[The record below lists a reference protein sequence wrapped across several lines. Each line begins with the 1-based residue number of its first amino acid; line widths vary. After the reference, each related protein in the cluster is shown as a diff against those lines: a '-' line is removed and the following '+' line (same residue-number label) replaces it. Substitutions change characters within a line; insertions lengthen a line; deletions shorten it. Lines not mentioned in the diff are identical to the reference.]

1 MSQNQ
6 NKRTLRTIGLVVA
19 VTLLTKILG
28 IVREALQAG
37 VFGTQTAFDL
47 YTISYNYTIYIFTT
61 VAYALCIAAVPVISR
76 HLAEDRNKA
85 FAVAGNLIC
94 VSVLVSALVV
104 VLLSVLIRFAPVGH
118 WLGVSDA
125 DLPTLRTYLQICLLT
140 LPLIVVIYLLVA
152 VFQSMEH
159 YTLQGSLS
167 LPYNLLLIVFLVLF
181 SSSERVLEYVLVICF
196 AWLLQFAM
204 TIPCIVRE
212 KFRLIPGLH
221 FRDPDLKLFARTT
234 VVTVFTTSIFL
245 LCYLADS
252 NTVSAFGSG
261 AVSAVYY
268 ADKLFTPVENTLF
281 VILPFS
287 ALFSAFAVPIIH
299 VLFESGNFNTVST
312 QMTSSVFAMYALG
325 MAGFC
330 VLDLI
335 NKAYYTMHKTLTPLL
350 INAVVL
356 ALNIA
361 LNLVFRSGQ
370 SCGLIART
378 TAVSLTVGGVIAL
391 VCFFRDTRG
400 SLRTGKLL
408 KNLAAAVLTGA
419 AMWGC
424 ETLLYRPELSKLLTL
439 LEFCALGLV
448 GIGLYA
454 GICWLLREREALQT
468 IVQKFRKRA

>member
-104 VLLSVLIRFAPVGH
+104 VLASVLIRFAPVGH
-118 WLGVSDA
+118 WLGV
-125 DLPTLRTYLQICLLT
+125 
-140 LPLIVVIYLLVA
+140 
-152 VFQSMEH
+152 
-159 YTLQGSLS
+159 S

-204 TIPCIVRE
+204 TLPCIVRE

-268 ADKLFTPVENTLF
+268 ADKLFTPVATTLIYSISVVLFPKYNLTYSQVNAQEYKRYVGGTVENTLF